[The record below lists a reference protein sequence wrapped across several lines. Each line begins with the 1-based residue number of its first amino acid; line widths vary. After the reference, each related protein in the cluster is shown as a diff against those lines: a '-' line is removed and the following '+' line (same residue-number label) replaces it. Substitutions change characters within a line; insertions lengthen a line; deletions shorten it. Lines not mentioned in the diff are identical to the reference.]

1 MYSHL
6 ERKSENILGWYKVR
20 ATWGSLAFAVT
31 IYLCWFCII
40 CIDTWGGRLCESE
53 VALIFHWIY
62 ASFLQVIISC
72 RNTLEEPL
80 MLGAIFYPFGLETMY
95 QNQVFR
101 TTTTNYYSNSN
112 HIKSQPLPY
121 TLDNR
126 PLEFRVQAWCSF
138 LIWY

>member
-20 ATWGSLAFAVT
+20 ATWGSLALAVT
-31 IYLCWFCII
+31 IFFCWFCII

-95 QNQVFR
+95 QNQVIV
-101 TTTTNYYSNSN
+101 TSEQQLPIITLTAIISNLN
-112 HIKSQPLPY
+112 LCL
-121 TLDNR
+121 TLWIIV
-126 PLEFRVQAWCSF
+126 L
-138 LIWY
+138 

>member
-95 QNQVFR
+95 QNQVIV
-101 TTTTNYYSNSN
+101 TSEQQLPIITLTAIISNLN
-112 HIKSQPLPY
+112 LCL
-121 TLDNR
+121 TLWIIV
-126 PLEFRVQAWCSF
+126 L
-138 LIWY
+138 

>member
-20 ATWGSLAFAVT
+20 ATRGSLALAVT
-31 IYLCWFCII
+31 IFFCWFCII

-95 QNQVFR
+95 QNQVIV
-101 TTTTNYYSNSN
+101 TSEQQLPIITLTAIISNLN
-112 HIKSQPLPY
+112 LCL
-121 TLDNR
+121 TLWIIV
-126 PLEFRVQAWCSF
+126 L
-138 LIWY
+138 

>member
-20 ATWGSLAFAVT
+20 ATWGSLALAVT
-31 IYLCWFCII
+31 IFFCWFCII

-53 VALIFHWIY
+53 VTLIFHWIY

-95 QNQVFR
+95 QNQVIV
-101 TTTTNYYSNSN
+101 TSEQQLPIITLTAIISNLN
-112 HIKSQPLPY
+112 LCL
-121 TLDNR
+121 TLWIIV
-126 PLEFRVQAWCSF
+126 L
-138 LIWY
+138 